1 MKFSFYNPKESSN
14 CILRSFSKITGKNGM
29 IIETELKD
37 LAKQMD
43 KNDYSDIEVFEKYL
57 EQLGF
62 EKYDCLNDVKIKDL
76 NLDNLTYSIFCW
88 DKKDYYHLVTISENI
103 LYDKKEET
111 LELYPISIYKL
122 RTIELDK

>member
-1 MKFSFYNPKESSN
+1 MKFNFYNPKEASN

-62 EKYDCLNDVKIKDL
+62 EKYNCLNDVKIKDL

-122 RTIELDK
+122 RTKELDK